1 MLLLNRHYRSIHQIK
16 ERTTM
21 KILAFAATSNSK
33 SINKQLV
40 NYATS
45 LVDPQ
50 QHDVEI
56 IDLNDYEL
64 PLYSEDREAEL
75 GQPEPA
81 RVFIDKIAASDA
93 IVISFAEHNGS
104 YTAAYK
110 NIFDWASRIT
120 KQVFQGKQ
128 MVMLSTSPGPGGAA
142 NVLKSAVES
151 SRFFGGIV
159 VGKLSVPNF
168 YDKFDSVTSKL
179 NDKTLHSELG
189 DMMRELV
196 IADDSSDKIP
206 DYKHAANS

>member
-1 MLLLNRHYRSIHQIK
+1 
-16 ERTTM
+16 M
-21 KILAFAATSNSK
+21 KILAFAATSSRK

-45 LVDPQ
+45 MVNPEE
-50 QHDVEI
+50 HEIEI
-56 IDLNDYEL
+56 IDLNDYEM

-81 RVFIDKIAASDA
+81 RAFIDKISNSDA

-120 KQVFQGKQ
+120 AQVFQGKQ
-128 MVMLSTSPGPGGAA
+128 IVMLATSPGPGGAGS
-142 NVLKSAVES
+142 VLKSAVES
-151 SRFFGGIV
+151 SGFFNGKV

-168 YDKFDSVTSKL
+168 YDNFDNSTAQLS
-179 NDKTLHSELG
+179 DETLRTELG
-189 DMMRELV
+189 NIVRQLV
-196 IADDSSDKIP
+196 
-206 DYKHAANS
+206 AANDSLDETTDTIYAATA